1 MDATIVLKEF
11 LFIFEIDFVN
21 INLIDKKQ
29 INRKDKY
36 FYKSLLDLVNSK
48 EPTELDKL
56 LNVKYNNSS
65 IVEALNIAIE
75 EAENKEK
82 EYTRINELDDNKLEQ
97 FKILIKQNIQKD
109 SSFINSLRKFNKV
122 KESKSKLKTAFGINQ
137 LIPRELFFDEVR
149 GYETVADNY
158 CGALDIGI
166 EKEYIKNQKNLQKH

>member
-1 MDATIVLKEF
+1 M
-11 LFIFEIDFVN
+11 
-21 INLIDKKQ
+21 
-29 INRKDKY
+29 
-36 FYKSLLDLVNSK
+36 
-48 EPTELDKL
+48 
-56 LNVKYNNSS
+56 NVKYNNSS

-137 LIPRELFFDEVR
+137 LIPRELFFDEVG
-149 GYETVADNY
+149 GYETIADNY

-166 EKEYIKNQKNLQKH
+166 EKEYIKKIDKKSKKSSETLEASLNKIDNIEDYCILQVKFDPFCNLN